1 MIYADL
7 LLFAAPPPIEWFLPA
22 IVILLFVIQIIRAV
36 ITGVGNPNMP
46 QRRPP
51 GQMPRMPVP
60 PQGEENEALKGEI
73 EEFLKRVSTR
83 REGQPQRPPGG
94 AGPRPITVARGQ
106 PPASP
111 GERRRRPPPVVIA
124 TGGVPIGEVQ
134 APTRRSAEDLAK
146 RHLGSRG
153 FEQRGDQLT
162 KIDEHERQ
170 FERQV
175 QQTFAHEV
183 GHLKPSVLASPEDA
197 GAVSDAAP
205 QVVDDSRSNTSF
217 ALLTGSNL
225 INAVIINEIMQRPEH
240 RW

>member
-1 MIYADL
+1 MVYANL
-7 LLFAAPPPIEWFLPA
+7 ILFAAPPPLEWFLPA
-22 IVILLFVIQIIRAV
+22 IVVLLFVIQIIRAV

-73 EEFLKRVSTR
+73 EEFLRRVSNR
-83 REGQPQRPPGG
+83 REGQPQRPPG
-94 AGPRPITVARGQ
+94 AAPRPIPVVRPQQGGS
-106 PPASP
+106 SP
-111 GERRRRPPPVVIA
+111 DRRRRPTPVVIA
-124 TGGVPIGEVQ
+124 TAGVPIGEVQ
-134 APTRRSAEDLAK
+134 PPNRREAQELA
-146 RHLGSRG
+146 RRRLGSRG
-153 FEQRGDQLT
+153 FEQRADQLT
-162 KIDEHERQ
+162 NIDEHERQ

-197 GAVSDAAP
+197 GSVSDSAP
-205 QVVDDSRSNTSF
+205 QVVDDNRNNTSF

>member
-1 MIYADL
+1 MIYANL
-7 LLFAAPPPIEWFLPA
+7 ILFAAPPPIEWFLPA
-22 IVILLFVIQIIRAV
+22 IVVLLFVIQIIRAV
-36 ITGVGNPNMP
+36 ITGAGNPNMP
-46 QRRPP
+46 RRPP
-51 GQMPRMPVP
+51 GQMPRMPAP

-73 EEFLKRVSTR
+73 EEFLRRVSNR
-83 REGQPQRPPGG
+83 REGQPQRPPG
-94 AGPRPITVARGQ
+94 APQRPIPVVRPQQGGS
-106 PPASP
+106 SP
-111 GERRRRPPPVVIA
+111 ERRRRPTPVVIA
-124 TGGVPIGEVQ
+124 TGGVPIAEVQ
-134 APTRRSAEDLAK
+134 APTRRDSRELAR
-146 RHLGSRG
+146 RHLSSRG

-183 GHLKPSVLASPEDA
+183 GHLKPSVLSSPEDA
-197 GAVSDAAP
+197 GAVSEAAP
-205 QVVDDSRSNTSF
+205 QVVDENRTNKSF

>member
-7 LLFAAPPPIEWFLPA
+7 ILFAAPLPIDWFLPA

-36 ITGVGNPNMP
+36 ITGVGNPNMQ

-51 GQMPRMPVP
+51 GQMPRMPAP
-60 PQGEENEALKGEI
+60 PQGEENETLKGEI
-73 EEFLKRVSTR
+73 EEFLRRVSNR
-83 REGQPQRPPGG
+83 REGQPQRPPG
-94 AGPRPITVARGQ
+94 APQRPIPVVRPQQGGS
-106 PPASP
+106 SP
-111 GERRRRPPPVVIA
+111 ERRRRPTPVVIA
-124 TGGVPIGEVQ
+124 TGGVPIGEIQ
-134 APTRRSAEDLAK
+134 APNRRDAQDLAR
-146 RHLGSRG
+146 RHLSSSG
-153 FEQRGDQLT
+153 FEERGDQLT

-175 QQTFAHEV
+175 QKTFSHEV

-197 GAVSDAAP
+197 GTVSDTAP
-205 QVVDDSRSNTSF
+205 QVVDENRTNKSF